1 MDIKK
6 EGFFRDIIVQNLKV
20 ITIMKSCGYKDK
32 EIADYLG
39 IKITELLETI
49 GADSYLTEVYE
60 KAQEKLASDIE
71 RKFVENTLAQLEN
84 GDNTDAKWI
93 LERTSKKYQKK
104 EQVDVSVTSI
114 DDIIRG
120 QIKVKDEKGE

>member
-1 MDIKK
+1 MN
-6 EGFFRDIIVQNLKV
+6 IIIQNLKL
-20 ITIMKSCGYKDK
+20 ITIMKATGKTDK

-39 IKITELLETI
+39 LKTKEFLEAIAGDT
-49 GADSYLTEVYE
+49 YLTEVWE
-60 KAQEKLASDIE
+60 KAQDKLVSDIE
-71 RKFVENTLAQLEN
+71 QKFLENTLLQLEN

-104 EQVDVSVTSI
+104 DQVDVSITSI

-120 QIKVKDEKGE
+120 KGK

>member
-1 MDIKK
+1 MKIDN
-6 EGFFRDIIVQNLKV
+6 IIQNLKV
-20 ITIMKSCGYKDK
+20 IIIMKATNRTDK

-39 IKITELLETI
+39 LKTKDLLEAI
-49 GADSYLTEVYE
+49 ASDAYLTEVWE
-60 KAQEKLASDIE
+60 KAQDKLVSDIE
-71 RKFVENTLAQLEN
+71 QKFLENTLLRLEE

-104 EQVDVSVTSI
+104 DQVDVSITSI

-120 QIKVKDEKGE
+120 QVK

>member
-1 MDIKK
+1 MKIDN
-6 EGFFRDIIVQNLKV
+6 IIQNLKI
-20 ITIMKSCGYKDK
+20 ITIMKATGKTDK

-39 IKITELLETI
+39 MKTKDLLDAI
-49 GADSYLTEVYE
+49 AADSYLTEVWE
-60 KAQEKLASDIE
+60 KAQDKLVSDIE
-71 RKFVENTLAQLEN
+71 QKFLENTLLQLED

-104 EQVDVSVTSI
+104 DQVDVSITSI

-120 QIKVKDEKGE
+120 QGK